1 VAAGSDSARDAPG
14 SEIVRLPIERL
25 GPDRFAV
32 RAVGDPMDGG
42 DRPVRDGAWLK
53 LTADTYG
60 NGIVSLDPRANDCL
74 DDPDWSVSLHGA

>member
-1 VAAGSDSARDAPG
+1 MMRPTQANKPDGY
-14 SEIVRLPIERL
+14 L
-25 GPDRFAV
+25 GHESI
-32 RAVGDPMDGG
+32 
-42 DRPVRDGAWLK
+42 K